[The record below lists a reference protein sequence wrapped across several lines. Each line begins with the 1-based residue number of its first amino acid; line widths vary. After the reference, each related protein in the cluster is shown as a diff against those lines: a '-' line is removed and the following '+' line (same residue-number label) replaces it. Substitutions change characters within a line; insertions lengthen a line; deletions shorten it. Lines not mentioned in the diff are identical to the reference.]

1 VAADPKRSRTILDP
15 QLGLMVLVLG
25 LLAALAWWQGGAPLL
40 RKGLSDGGAL
50 LLRFSAIIAISF
62 LAAGLAQALVPR
74 PWVQAALGHGSGVR
88 GILLAT
94 GAGMVTPAGP
104 YVSMPIA
111 AILLRSGASP
121 SAVVSFLTAWSLL
134 ALHRFVAWEVPI
146 VGLRFA
152 LLRYGVSLLL
162 PVLAGLGTRV
172 LLRGN

>member
-1 VAADPKRSRTILDP
+1 MPVAARRRSRTILDP
-15 QLGLMVLVLG
+15 QLGLMLLILA
-25 LLAALAWWQGGAPLL
+25 LLAALAWWRGGTPLL
-40 RKGLSDGGAL
+40 RKGLADGGL
-50 LLRFSAIIAISF
+50 LLTRFAAIIAISF

-74 PWVQAALGHGSGVR
+74 PWVEAALGRGSGVR

-94 GAGMVTPAGP
+94 GAGVVTPAGP

-111 AILLRSGASP
+111 AVLLRSGASP

-152 LLRYGVSLLL
+152 LLRYGVCLLL
-162 PVLAGLGTRV
+162 PILAGLGTRL
-172 LLRGN
+172 LLR

>member
-1 VAADPKRSRTILDP
+1 MPARTRSRIIFDP
-15 QLGLMVLVLG
+15 QLGLMLIILA
-25 LLAALAWWQGGAPLL
+25 LLAALAWWRGGGPLL
-40 RKGLSDGGAL
+40 RKGLSDGGVL
-50 LLRFSAIIAISF
+50 LARFAAIIAISF

-74 PWVQAALGHGSGVR
+74 AWVQAALGHGSGLR

-94 GAGMVTPAGP
+94 GAGIVTPAGP

-111 AILLRSGASP
+111 AVLLRSGASP

-152 LLRYGVSLLL
+152 LLRYGICLLL
-162 PVLAGLGTRV
+162 PILAGLGTRL
-172 LLRGN
+172 LLRAP